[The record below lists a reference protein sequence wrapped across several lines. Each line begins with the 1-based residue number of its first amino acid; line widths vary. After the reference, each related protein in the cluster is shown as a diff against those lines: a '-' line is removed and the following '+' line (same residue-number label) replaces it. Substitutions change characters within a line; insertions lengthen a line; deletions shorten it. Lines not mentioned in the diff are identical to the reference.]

1 LLVEDDRE
9 IASALALELTHEGYR
24 VLTAHDGLAGLRAA
38 SETEPDLVVLDI
50 MLPGVSGIEVSRRL
64 RSRSTTP
71 ILMLTARA
79 SVRDR
84 VDGLEAGADDYLI
97 KPFSLEEFLARVAAC
112 IRRFRRS
119 LAGARLELAD
129 LVLDT
134 QRHEVTRSGEPVELT
149 QREFEVLELL
159 LRHAGIVLSRQA
171 IFEQVWGY
179 EHLGDSNLIDV
190 YIGRLRR
197 KIDNGFDTKLV
208 HTIRGVGYALRS
220 PR

>member
-1 LLVEDDRE
+1 
-9 IASALALELTHEGYR
+9 
-24 VLTAHDGLAGLRAA
+24 
-38 SETEPDLVVLDI
+38 
-50 MLPGVSGIEVSRRL
+50 
-64 RSRSTTP
+64 
-71 ILMLTARA
+71 
-79 SVRDR
+79 
-84 VDGLEAGADDYLI
+84 
-97 KPFSLEEFLARVAAC
+97 
-112 IRRFRRS
+112 
-119 LAGARLELAD
+119 
-129 LVLDT
+129 VLDT

>member
-97 KPFSLEEFLARVAAC
+97 KPFS
-112 IRRFRRS
+112 RRS
-119 LAGARLELAD
+119 FWPGWPPAFAGSGGRWREPGSSSLTSCWTPSA
-129 LVLDT
+129 
-134 QRHEVTRSGEPVELT
+134 TR
-149 QREFEVLELL
+149 
-159 LRHAGIVLSRQA
+159 
-171 IFEQVWGY
+171 
-179 EHLGDSNLIDV
+179 
-190 YIGRLRR
+190 
-197 KIDNGFDTKLV
+197 
-208 HTIRGVGYALRS
+208 
-220 PR
+220 